1 MIVRTIQGVS
11 KIRAKAAKGSLFF
24 AAAIGFLAVSLGAL
38 PAMAADVERGIAL
51 GTVNCSQST
60 CHAADIPWPNSS
72 VSQKEYI
79 VWKERDPH
87 AQSYKALTSKR
98 GQAIARRVGYGD
110 ATKANKCLN
119 CHAHN
124 VPEDQ
129 REDTFDITEGVT
141 CEACHGNA
149 SQWLGVHTA
158 GLYYYS
164 KNVERG
170 MYPTTDPTARAEL
183 CLGCHVGNEDK
194 FVTHKMMAAG
204 HPPLPFELGFY
215 TWFTKSNPEARG
227 GYAHFTV
234 DDDYLQRKPWPF
246 GVRVWAIG
254 QVAQAKM
261 ILRLVTDPDNG
272 PKGLFPELALFDCR
286 SCHRSKDGGGVAG
299 PTVPRIKNANLVF
312 AEFAAEL
319 VDPALARQL
328 RSNVGSLR
336 ASTDDSWGAV
346 IGSSRRLKSTLDKIA
361 AKLETHDFT
370 IEDNKRTLARIASA
384 YGRGRFGG
392 YEAAEQAVLATGSL
406 VDELDRLDVL
416 PAPEAARAINAMAK
430 GLGAFKSNTYYSSR
444 DVRASLNEIARI
456 VAN

>member
-1 MIVRTIQGVS
+1 MATR
-11 KIRAKAAKGSLFF
+11 KGSIKIL
-24 AAAIGFLAVSLGAL
+24 AAFGLLVVAFGTQSANAS
-38 PAMAADVERGIAL
+38 DVERGHAL
-51 GTVNCSQST
+51 GTVNCSQAT
-60 CHAADIPWPNSS
+60 CHSADIPWPNAS
-72 VSQKEYI
+72 VSQREYV

-87 AQSYKALTSKR
+87 AQSYKALQSTR
-98 GQAIARRVGYGD
+98 GQAIARRIGVGD
-110 ATKANKCLN
+110 ATTANTCLN

-124 VPEDQ
+124 TPEEK

-141 CEACHGNA
+141 CEACHGNS

-164 KNVERG
+164 KNIDRG

-215 TWFTKSNPEARG
+215 TWFTKSNPDARG

-246 GVRVWAIG
+246 GVKVWAIG

-261 ILRLVTDPDNG
+261 ILRLVTDPKNG

-286 SCHRSKDGGGVAG
+286 SCHRSKDGGGVTG

-346 IGSSRRLKSTLDKIA
+346 IASSRRLKATLDKIA
-361 AKLETHDFT
+361 AKLEAHDFT
-370 IEDNKRTLARIASA
+370 IEDNKKTLARIAQA

-406 VDELDRLDVL
+406 VDELDRLDIL
-416 PAPEAARAINAMAK
+416 PAPDAAAAINAMAK

-444 DVRASLNEIARI
+444 DVRTSLNEIARI

>member
-1 MIVRTIQGVS
+1 MIRNLANRVRELRKASSQDFI
-11 KIRAKAAKGSLFF
+11 KIF
-24 AAAIGFLAVSLGAL
+24 AAFGLFAAVFGAGNSFAGGAESGVSLGT
-38 PAMAADVERGIAL
+38 I
-51 GTVNCSQST
+51 NCSQST

-72 VSQKEYI
+72 VSQKEYL

-87 AQSYKALTSKR
+87 AQSYKALESKR
-98 GQAIARRVGYGD
+98 GQSIARRIGVGD
-110 ATKANKCLN
+110 ATKADKCLN

-246 GVRVWAIG
+246 GVKVWAIG

-261 ILRLVTDPDNG
+261 ILRLVTDPENG

-286 SCHRSKDGGGVAG
+286 SCHRSKDGGGVTG

-328 RSNVGSLR
+328 RSNVASLR

-346 IGSSRRLKSTLDKIA
+346 ISSSRRMKATLDKIA
-361 AKLETHDFT
+361 AKLEKHDFS
-370 IEDNKRTLARIASA
+370 IEDNKKTLARIANA

-406 VDELDRLDVL
+406 VDELDRLDIL
-416 PAPEAARAINAMAK
+416 PAPDAAAAINAMAK

-444 DVRASLNEIARI
+444 DVRASLNEIARL